1 MAASKNIINQRMNQK
16 TNSYL
21 AEAIFI
27 AKKNN
32 LIEIARALSIS
43 TRKQSKINLTKINE
57 AKKDTVIIPGKVLSS
72 GEINKK
78 LKVYALGFSEK
89 AKVKLK
95 KAGCEFKNILDVLKQ
110 NKKIEGEI
118 IKWKQIKM
126 KIKLY

>member
-1 MAASKNIINQRMNQK
+1 MTTSKNIINQRMNQK

-32 LIEIARALSIS
+32 LIEIARALSVS
-43 TRKQSKINLTKINE
+43 TRRQAKINLTRINE

-72 GEINKK
+72 GEISKK
-78 LKVYALGFSEK
+78 VKVYALGFSEK
-89 AKVKLK
+89 AKIKLK

-110 NKKIEGEI
+110 NKKVEGEI
-118 IKWKQIKM
+118 IK
-126 KIKLY
+126 